1 MRIDRFFIQ
10 TPIEGEKVEIHDDA
24 LMHQWR
30 NVFRYQVGT
39 RVMLLDNTG
48 FVHTAVIEALSNRG
62 ATCLVIEKKE
72 LPAPDRDVWL
82 FMSLIKKDKFELV
95 VQKATELGV
104 SHVVPLE
111 TEFTTERRL
120 NASRLQKV
128 ITEASEQCG
137 RGVLPT
143 LHKTMSLSDSL
154 VYTKE
159 HNIDSF
165 VALPDGERSVDAS
178 VSSIALFVGPEG
190 GFSEEEQALFVKNK
204 IPQISLGTFILRA
217 ETAAIVGVSQLV

>member
-10 TPIEGEKVEIHDDA
+10 TPIEGETVEIHDDA

-48 FVHTAVIEALSNRG
+48 FVYTAVIEALSNRS
-62 ATCLVIEKKE
+62 ATCLVLEKKE

-104 SHVVPLE
+104 NHIVPLE

-137 RGVLPT
+137 RGVLPILHETMT
-143 LHKTMSLSDSL
+143 LAESLTY
-154 VYTKE
+154 VAE
-159 HNIDSF
+159 HDIEPV
-165 VALPDGERSVDAS
+165 VALPGGKSNVGAD
-178 VSSIALFVGPEG
+178 VSNIALFVGPEG
-190 GFSEEEQALFVKNK
+190 GFSEEEQALFTKNK
-204 IPQISLGTFILRA
+204 IPQISLGKFILRA
-217 ETAAIVGVSQLV
+217 ETAAIVGVSRLV